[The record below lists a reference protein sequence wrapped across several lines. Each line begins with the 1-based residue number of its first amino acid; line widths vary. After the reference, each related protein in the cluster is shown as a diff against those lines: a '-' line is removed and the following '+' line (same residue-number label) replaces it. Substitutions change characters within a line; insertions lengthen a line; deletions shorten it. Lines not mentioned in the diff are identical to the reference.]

1 MMNFILAV
9 QRSSSE
15 ADDEFL
21 AAITSGLEKVTDS
34 ITVVHSFTSILAYA
48 AIEKIGAIWL
58 DLRIIQKNAEQFFKR
73 LKKLDHS
80 LPVIVF
86 ITNSRINTSIM
97 VGGELVFDLLPKNK
111 ILDNLPSI
119 MERIST
125 YSEIQSSVTKD
136 IRKILNPRGL
146 DNFVGSSAEM
156 LEIYKQIIKVSESD
170 FTTLILGQ
178 SGSGKE
184 LVAQTIH
191 KLSSRSKQAFVILN
205 CAAIPQTLQESEL
218 FGFEKGAFTGA
229 EQSKAGKFEMADKG
243 TLFLD
248 EVGDMDLDLQA
259 KLLRVLEDKTIERL
273 GGTSSKIIDVRI
285 LSATNMDLP
294 ELIRTGQFRA
304 DLYHRLNVIP
314 IKLKPLKLRERD
326 IILLAIK
333 MLGELMKSNSLNI
346 PSVSLKILQRMK
358 EFPLLGNVR
367 ELENILTRMLFY
379 SKNGQIDDD
388 TIDQVKDTIDTIT
401 DEKGTQG
408 LEEQSGVVPIP
419 IWKLE
424 KIAIEKAR
432 DYFHGNLSRVAE
444 ELEISRS
451 ALYRKM
457 KKYELTI

>member
-9 QRSSSE
+9 QRPSSE

-21 AAITSGLEKVTDS
+21 AAITSGLEEVTGT
-34 ITVVHSFTSILAYA
+34 ITVVQSFTSILAYA
-48 AIEKIGAIWL
+48 AIEKTGAIWL

-73 LKKLDHS
+73 LSKLDHRI
-80 LPVIVF
+80 PIIAFV
-86 ITNSRINTSIM
+86 TNSRIDTSFM
-97 VGGELVFDLLPKNK
+97 ADSQLLFDLLPKNE

-119 MERIST
+119 MERIRT
-125 YSEIQSSVTKD
+125 YHEIQADVTKN
-136 IRKILNPRGL
+136 IRKILKPRGL
-146 DNFVGSSAEM
+146 DKFVGSSAEM
-156 LEIYKQIIKVSESD
+156 LNTYKQIIKVSGSD
-170 FTTLILGQ
+170 FTTLLLGQ

-184 LVAQTIH
+184 LAAQTIH
-191 KLSSRSKQAFVILN
+191 KLSSRSKQSFVTLN
-205 CAAIPQTLQESEL
+205 CAAIPKTLQESEL
-218 FGFEKGAFTGA
+218 FGYEKGAFTGA
-229 EQSKAGKFEMADKG
+229 EQAKAGKFELADKG

-259 KLLRVLEDKTIERL
+259 KLLRILEDKTVERL
-273 GGTSSKIIDVRI
+273 GGTSSKKVDVRI

-294 ELIRTGQFRA
+294 ALIKAGQFRA

-314 IKLKPLKLRERD
+314 IKLVPLKIRERD
-326 IILLAIK
+326 IILLSMK
-333 MLGELMKSNSLNI
+333 MLGDLLESNSLNI
-346 PSVSLKILQRMK
+346 PSVSFKILQRMT

-379 SKNGQIDDD
+379 SKNDQIDDD
-388 TIDQVKDTIDTIT
+388 VIDQVKNTLDLAA
-401 DEKGTQG
+401 DEKGIADP
-408 LEEQSGVVPIP
+408 EEQSAVVP

-432 DYFHGNLSRVAE
+432 DYFQGNLSRVAQ

-457 KKYELTI
+457 KKYELII